1 MLDELLKVQEEQR
14 YIIRKQA
21 NIIDE
26 MFVLLCNYMTL
37 EELEPL
43 LNSIKEVADK
53 EKKNGTVG

>member
-21 NIIDE
+21 NLIDD

-37 EELEPL
+37 DELEPL
-43 LNSIKEVADK
+43 LNNLKEVAQK
-53 EKKNGTVG
+53 GEK

>member
-21 NIIDE
+21 NIIDD
-26 MFVLLCNYMTL
+26 MFVLLVNYMAL

-43 LNSIKEVADK
+43 LNNLKEVA
-53 EKKNGTVG
+53 EKGEMKCNL

>member
-1 MLDELLKVQEEQR
+1 MLNKLLEVQEAQR
-14 YIIRKQA
+14 SIIRKQT

-53 EKKNGTVG
+53 ERKNGTVG